1 MTEPLKSGSSSL
13 STPWSRATYVVG
25 NPVKRSCARPF
36 RTNAPARS
44 NLNWRSLLGSVAF
57 CGGDHQSARSNVSHS
72 RRRRECFGWIM
83 RCYETHVLFL
93 KKKTRTSPRRSSIP
107 SSTSLAPTA
116 SYLGSL
122 DICSGCRCHAWFRC
136 DHAREAMPCPMW
148 CALMRACR
156 SFEPSAR
163 ACPAVKGRDDQS
175 WLLLSLALQQAGAR
189 ILGCQL
195 SPPET
200 SLWPRSTPDRRL
212 LKLHVV
218 REARTQS
225 ATYGWP
231 ALRLLTFPRKRAD
244 GEGICSR
251 RQRSA
256 GTARCHTLLPCTRST
271 LLS

>member
-1 MTEPLKSGSSSL
+1 MTTSQPEVTLVTRG
-13 STPWSRATYVVG
+13 
-25 NPVKRSCARPF
+25 
-36 RTNAPARS
+36 
-44 NLNWRSLLGSVAF
+44 
-57 CGGDHQSARSNVSHS
+57 
-72 RRRRECFGWIM
+72 RRRGCFGWIM

-93 KKKTRTSPRRSSIP
+93 KKKPQTSPRRSSIP

-175 WLLLSLALQQAGAR
+175 LLLLSLALQQAGAR
-189 ILGCQL
+189 IFGCQL

-200 SLWPRSTPDRRL
+200 SLWRRSTPDRRL
-212 LKLHVV
+212 LKLHIRSRSSDQIGDVWLASPPSTDLSPK
-218 REARTQS
+218 AR
-225 ATYGWP
+225 
-231 ALRLLTFPRKRAD
+231 
-244 GEGICSR
+244 
-251 RQRSA
+251 
-256 GTARCHTLLPCTRST
+256 
-271 LLS
+271 